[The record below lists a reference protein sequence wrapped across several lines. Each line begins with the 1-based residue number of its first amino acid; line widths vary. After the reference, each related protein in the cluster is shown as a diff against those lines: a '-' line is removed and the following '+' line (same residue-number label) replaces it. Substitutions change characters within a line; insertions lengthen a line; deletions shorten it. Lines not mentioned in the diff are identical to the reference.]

1 MKKLYFITFL
11 TSLCLMANA
20 QSFKDLKKKN
30 GENPFDE
37 DILKVYLRH
46 TSVSSKY
53 TENYS
58 GLTVNITVRNDS
70 YEKWDSRVRYENPT
84 LGDFLSLIPRAVKDV
99 QERKITKQKW
109 DNHAH
114 GGGLIGWVQ
123 YYLNAVA
130 TDRLLI
136 SPGISGG
143 DYIYGSQ
150 YINPAIESDKKK
162 YDPYGYYLAAGPA
175 IMATYLVNKKM
186 WVDAY
191 VNYDISFLKV
201 KNDSVD
207 PDYAKPSFI
216 SIGADVYTTKKLFA
230 GIRLNQIIDKGINED
245 NSKRLDI
252 SAGLFF

>member
-1 MKKLYFITFL
+1 MKKLYFITLL
-11 TSLCLMANA
+11 TSISLITNA
-20 QSFKDLKKKN
+20 QSFKDLKKGN
-30 GENPFDE
+30 GENPMTKDWFKLY
-37 DILKVYLRH
+37 IRH
-46 TSVSSKY
+46 TSVNSKY

-58 GLTVNITVRNDS
+58 GITINLTLRHDD
-70 YEKWDSRVRYENPT
+70 YEKWGSRTRYENPT
-84 LGDFLSLIPRAVKDV
+84 LGDLLSGIPRAVKDV

-109 DNHAH
+109 DDHAH
-114 GGGLIGWVQ
+114 GGGIIGWAQ
-123 YYLNAVA
+123 FYLNAVA

-150 YINPAIESDKKK
+150 YIKTGTKSK

-175 IMATYLVNKKM
+175 IMATYLVNKKL
-186 WVDAY
+186 WIDAY
-191 VNYDISFLKV
+191 VNYDISFVKV

-216 SIGADVYTTKKLFA
+216 SIGADVYTTRKLFA
-230 GIRLNQIIDKGINED
+230 GLRVNQIIDKGINKD

-252 SAGLFF
+252 SAGLVF